1 MPVTHSRDALKDGLP
16 GKDGEMPAM
25 METLKIIHVLC
36 LMGGGAASI
45 GNGLLMR
52 RLLAEGGPPPA
63 MVAATMRTLGKIGLG
78 AIVVLWMTGVAMMT
92 LRYGGGAEL
101 GWAFYV
107 KMAAATVVLG
117 AIGVISVL
125 ATRAERTGGMP
136 DPARIKPLALAA
148 FVGSIVAVILA
159 VIAFS

>member
-1 MPVTHSRDALKDGLP
+1 
-16 GKDGEMPAM
+16 M

-78 AIVVLWMTGVAMMT
+78 AIVVLWMTGIAMT
-92 LRYGGGAEL
+92 AQGYDGGEGL

-107 KMAAATVVLG
+107 KLAAATVVLG
-117 AIGVISVL
+117 TVGGISIL

-148 FVGSIVAVILA
+148 FAGTVVAVIFA
-159 VIAFS
+159 VIAFA